1 MVKLEQLQAA
11 AEEHKINTFYLF
23 GSYADGSQH
32 EDSDIDL
39 AFLSAES
46 FIDQDRLYFDLQERF
61 ERTIDLIDLRKAPL
75 TFAYSIIK
83 DGKVV
88 YDLDEDLRTDFEDD
102 TIRKYLDF
110 LVFHRLALAE
120 IGGRFQMEGDK
131 S

>member
-1 MVKLEQLQAA
+1 MVKLEQLRAA
-11 AEEHKINTFYLF
+11 AEEHKISTFYLF

-120 IGGRFQMEGDK
+120 IGGRFQLEGDK